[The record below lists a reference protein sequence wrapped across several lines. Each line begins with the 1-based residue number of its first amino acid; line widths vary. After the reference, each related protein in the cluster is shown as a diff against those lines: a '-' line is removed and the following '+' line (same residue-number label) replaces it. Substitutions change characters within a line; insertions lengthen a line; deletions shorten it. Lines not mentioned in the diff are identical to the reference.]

1 MSLGQKAEQV
11 AARPARVVRDQVRF
25 LSGFVRDPGAVG
37 AVAPSSLTLARAM
50 VDRMGLDAARV
61 VVELGPGTGAFTA
74 TLLERVRP
82 DARVIAVEINPSFAH
97 DLRLRFPRLEV
108 LNDSAV
114 RLPELLSAA
123 GVGPADC
130 VLSGLPWA
138 LFPEA
143 LQTRVLGA
151 VTLALAEGG
160 RFATFAYLH
169 AAWLGPGRRL
179 RALLRA
185 RFARVERS
193 RVVWSNLPPAFVYRC
208 VR

>member
-11 AARPARVVRDQVRF
+11 AARPARAVKEQVRF

-50 VDRMGLDAARV
+50 VDDMGLEQARV

-74 TLLERVRP
+74 VLLERVRA
-82 DARVIAVEINPSFAH
+82 DARVLAIEINPTFAR
-97 DLRLRFPRLEV
+97 DLRRSFPRVEV
-108 LNDSAV
+108 VNDSAA
-114 RLPELLSAA
+114 RLPELLAAA
-123 GVGPADC
+123 GCGPADC

-143 LQTRVLGA
+143 LQTRVLDA
-151 VTLALAEGG
+151 VTTALGSGG

-179 RALLRA
+179 RALLRG
-185 RFARVERS
+185 RFARVARS
-193 RVVWSNLPPAFVYRC
+193 RIVWTNVPPAFVYRC